1 MHGKHGKA
9 AAGLELYDLE
19 KDPGE
24 TKDLAAAEPAT
35 LQRLSALAQAS
46 REELGDTLTKTK
58 GTGQRGP
65 AAVTWP

>member
-1 MHGKHGKA
+1 
-9 AAGLELYDLE
+9 LYNLE

-24 TKDLAAAEPAT
+24 TKDLAATEPAA
-35 LQRLSALAQAS
+35 LQQLSALAQAA

-58 GTGQRGP
+58 GKGQRTP